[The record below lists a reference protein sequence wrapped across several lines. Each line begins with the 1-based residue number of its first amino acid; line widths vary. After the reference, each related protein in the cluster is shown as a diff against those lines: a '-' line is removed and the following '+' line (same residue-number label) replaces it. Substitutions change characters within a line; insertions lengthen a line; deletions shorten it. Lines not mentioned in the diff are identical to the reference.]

1 MTIKTIKIIKTTQ
14 EKKDNKKINI
24 YEYIENK
31 NEEIKKL
38 KKEIE
43 KIRED
48 IKKKL

>member
-43 KIRED
+43 KIGED
-48 IKKKL
+48 IK